1 MPTDRRSIFV
11 QRRSP
16 VILTA
21 PLKFRIECLL
31 NSDADNIFN
40 AHDTSPSQFRALIS
54 AACYKAYVESEEHL
68 NKSAKLL
75 AIADYMNKLIE
86 SQY

>member
-1 MPTDRRSIFV
+1 M
-11 QRRSP
+11 QR
-16 VILTA
+16 
-21 PLKFRIECLL
+21 RIECLL

-54 AACYKAYVESEEHL
+54 AACHKAYVESEEGYYRNCDFSEEHL